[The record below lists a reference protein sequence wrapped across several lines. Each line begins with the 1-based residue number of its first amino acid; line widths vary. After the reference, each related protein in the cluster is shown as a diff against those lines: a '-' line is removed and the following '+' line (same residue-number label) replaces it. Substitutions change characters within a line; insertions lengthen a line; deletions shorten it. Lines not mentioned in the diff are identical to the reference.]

1 MIASMFTGIAFASTP
16 TAALQVSVAGAVAR
30 DGAIVITG
38 ALLPVGAALP
48 ADMYGVV
55 LQRRAP
61 GAAAGDWVNVPGR
74 HHAIPTGGGT
84 FTITHVLIHAGDYRL
99 AAAGA
104 HATPANWI
112 ALNATGG
119 TATPLL
125 THTIGTVASHA
136 LSVTTTTPSVTW
148 GLYQPGV
155 GQQVTIPLTVTRVV
169 GGVLRN
175 FYDTVS
181 VSSVTFNG
189 AAAVSSLVSLSTED
203 IAAQVRRITV
213 TQPTG
218 ALAAGPL
225 VITLTAEGG
234 ESIGSVTVNVVPR
247 DAFNIIVTP
256 SATPTVGVPLANITV
271 QAFDAAGNLPGGTGV
286 AEANYTV
293 SRITGPFAAPSP
305 ATLRVAGAGTIQW
318 ANITPRQG
326 GDITVTTEFY
336 NSAHALLATVTR
348 TIPVAGLRL
357 ERPVTAV
364 RRSDETSLRVIV
376 TDAAGNRINNA
387 LVTFAGAVDQ
397 FAIRDVNTGEFVN
410 TSAANLVVNGM
421 LATQPRG
428 SSVVNGE
435 YAIDV
440 RLRATGP
447 IRVRV
452 QTPTLVGDAIQWS
465 ADRINW
471 ANAIAVNATLGY
483 TLTLDHTLLAGSAD
497 ETVLVTVRDAAG
509 AFVSSGLTFTFTDPA
524 GVATTTLTSFVPSGN
539 GVWSLRMNASAAGS
553 YTITATN
560 TAATIT
566 GTATIT
572 AVAPVV
578 AVTPDAGLLTQ
589 NFYDVVTVTVTDPR
603 TNVAVARNITIAPR
617 EVATPLHTT
626 AAPNRVA
633 TAINFEAQN
642 REVGTTVWAGTGAVT
657 DVSSRQFRVLASPA
671 TAAARTIAGVV
682 HPPQVSITVPGAA
695 AVHLTLAPATL
706 QVTPGELFYNRQND
720 VTVRLI
726 AAHGAGMASS
736 FTASGAF
743 TLASTTLPAAGLT
756 LRVRPEPG
764 VVFAPEATFTVT
776 PPLGTALT
784 VAVPVVLPPADAV
797 APVLTTNAPATTTA
811 ATLPVT
817 ITATDNVAVTRI
829 IVDGVD
835 VAIIPAASV
844 SVVRTLPLVV
854 GANNFVVQAADAAG
868 NVTAITITITRTEPP
883 APPRDTVA
891 PTIEVTAPSVT
902 TDANA
907 MITIVARDNV
917 AVTGIIF
924 EGAPVSIFPGA
935 TVTIMRTVTL
945 REGLNSFAL
954 SVTDAAGNVTN
965 RIIVIDRRMPAPVV
979 HTITIGRANP
989 AIGLDVP
996 ANVRN
1001 GRLMVPFRWFA
1012 ERILNATVDFKVV
1025 GAAEIVTMHRGNMH
1039 VELTLNSTIAKV
1051 NGVPVAL
1058 DVAPFATGG
1067 RTLVPARFLAETF
1080 GYIVNWN
1087 PVTDEVTFT
1096 VRP

>member
-1 MIASMFTGIAFASTP
+1 MVASMFAGIAFASTP
-16 TAALQVSVAGAVAR
+16 TAALQVSVAGTVAR
-30 DGAIVITG
+30 DSAIVITG

-61 GAAAGDWVNVPGR
+61 GAAAGDWVNVSGR
-74 HHAIPTGGGT
+74 HAAIDTTGGT
-84 FTITHVLIHAGDYRL
+84 FTITHVLTQAGDYRL

-104 HATPANWI
+104 HATPANWV

-148 GLYQPGV
+148 GLYVPTV
-155 GQQVTIPLTVTRVV
+155 GQRVTIPLTITRVV

-181 VSSVTFNG
+181 VSSVTYNG
-189 AAAVSSLVSLSTED
+189 AAAVSALESVSAED

-213 TQPTG
+213 TQPSG

-256 SATPTVGVPLANITV
+256 SATPTVGVQLSNITV

-293 SRITGPFAAPSP
+293 SRITGPFAAPTP

-364 RRSDETSLRVIV
+364 RRSDETALRVIV

-387 LVTFAGAVDQ
+387 LVTFAGAVGQ

-410 TSAANLVVNGM
+410 TAEANLVVNGM

-471 ANAIAVNATLGY
+471 PNAIAVNATLGY

-497 ETVLVTVRDAAG
+497 ETVLVTVRDSAG
-509 AFVSSGLTFTFTDPA
+509 AFVNSGVNFTAVDA
-524 GVATTTLTSFVPSGN
+524 ALVAANPTSAVAVGN
-539 GVWSLRMNASAAGS
+539 GVWSLRWSVPTAGD
-553 YTITATN
+553 YTLIATN
-560 TAATIT
+560 TAGTIT

-626 AAPNRVA
+626 SAPNRVA

-642 REVGTTVWAGTGAVT
+642 REVGTTAWAGTGVVT
-657 DVSSRQFRVLASPA
+657 AVSSRQFRLLASPA

-695 AVHLTLAPATL
+695 TVHLTLAPATL

-743 TLASTTLPAAGLT
+743 TLGSTTLPAAGLT

-776 PPLGTALT
+776 PALGTALT

-797 APVLTTNAPATTTA
+797 APDVTTNAPATTTA

-844 SVVRTLPLVV
+844 SVVRTLPLAV

-883 APPRDTVA
+883 APPRDTTR

-924 EGAPVSIFPGA
+924 EGAPVSIFPGP
-935 TVTIMRTVTL
+935 TVTIMRTVAL
-945 REGLNSFAL
+945 REGLNSFTL
-954 SVTDAAGNVTN
+954 SVTDAAGNVTD
-965 RIIVIDRRMPAPVV
+965 RIIVIDRRAPAPVA
-979 HTITIGRANP
+979 HTIVIGRANP

-1025 GAAEIVTMHRGNMH
+1025 GAAEIVTLHRGNMH